1 MRHRKTDCSR
11 RKIVN
16 RFTRLGLLILFLLVA
31 LPAGLAAAPQTRVLN
46 LYSARHY
53 DTDETLFDGFMA
65 KTGIKVNLIEG
76 GEDQLIERMKAEG
89 RNSPADVLITVDAG
103 RLWRA
108 EEAGLFQ
115 KISSPVLNTR
125 LPASLRD
132 PNGYWY
138 GFAMRV
144 RVIAYAR
151 NRINPAQLSTYEDLA
166 DPKWRGKLLVRSS
179 SHVYNQSL
187 VGALIAVH
195 GGARVDQWA
204 RGIVANFARQP
215 QGGDSDQIKGVAAGE
230 GDLAVIN
237 HYYYARL
244 LNSSRADERGIAE
257 KVGLFYPNQ
266 GPGQRGVHVNIS
278 GGGVVA
284 TAPNRESAIA
294 FLEYLASDDAQ
305 RLFARGS
312 FEYPAVASV
321 PKDPSILGLRAFRAD
336 PLNARTYG
344 ANNQQALQLMLRAGW
359 R

>member
-1 MRHRKTDCSR
+1 M
-11 RKIVN
+11 N
-16 RFTRLGLLILFLLVA
+16 RFTRPGLLILFLLVA
-31 LPAGLAAAPQTRVLN
+31 LPAGLVAAPQGRALN

-53 DTDETLFDGFMA
+53 DTDETLLDGFTA
-65 KTGIKVNLIEG
+65 KTGIKINLIEG
-76 GEDQLIERMKAEG
+76 GEDQLIELMKAEG

-115 KISSPVLNTR
+115 KVTSPFLNSR
-125 LPASLRD
+125 VPASLRD

-151 NRINPAQLSTYEDLA
+151 SRINPAQLSTYEDLA

-204 RGIVANFARQP
+204 RGVVANFARQP

-244 LNSSRADERGIAE
+244 LNSSRADERAIAE

-321 PKDPSILGLRAFRAD
+321 PKAPSILGLRAFRAD

>member
-1 MRHRKTDCSR
+1 MHHR
-11 RKIVN
+11 
-16 RFTRLGLLILFLLVA
+16 TRYALLIVLLLVG
-31 LPAGLAAAPQTRVLN
+31 LPAGLSAAPQARVLN

-53 DTDETLFDGFMA
+53 DSDETLFDGFTA
-65 KTGIKVNLIEG
+65 KTGIRINLIEG

-115 KISSPVLNTR
+115 KVSSLVLNSR

-144 RVIAYAR
+144 RVIAYTRAR
-151 NRINPAQLSTYEDLA
+151 VNPARLSTYEDLA
-166 DPKWRGKLLVRSS
+166 DPKWRGKILVRSS

-187 VGALIAVH
+187 VGALIAAH
-195 GGARVDQWA
+195 GEARTEAWA
-204 RGIVANFARQP
+204 RGVVANFARQP
-215 QGGDSDQIKGVAAGE
+215 QGGDTDQIKGVAAGE
-230 GDLAVIN
+230 GDVALTN

-244 LNSSRADERGIAE
+244 LNSPNRDDRAVAE
-257 KVGLFYPNQ
+257 NVGLFYPNQ

-278 GGGVVA
+278 GGGVA
-284 TAPNRESAIA
+284 ANAPNRESAIA
-294 FLEYLASDDAQ
+294 FLEYLASDEAQ

-312 FEYPAVASV
+312 FEYPAVPSV
-321 PKDPSILGLRAFRAD
+321 PKDPTILGLRAFRAD
-336 PLNARTYG
+336 PLNARVYG
-344 ANNQQALQLMLRAGW
+344 ANNQRALQLMLRAGW